1 MAGYLGNKFDMIVH
15 HLAVMTPECKIY
27 EIKKQDSVYFVPDI
41 LDQARNQ
48 GFVQCKHCFDKLSTL
63 GMKVLKINGTML

>member
-41 LDQARNQ
+41 LDQARKE
-48 GFVQCKHCFDKLSTL
+48 GFAPCKYC
-63 GMKVLKINGTML
+63 VN

>member
-15 HLAVMTPECKIY
+15 HLAVMTAECKIY

-41 LDQARNQ
+41 LDQARKE
-48 GFVQCKHCFDKLSTL
+48 GFVPCNYCVDESSNP
-63 GMKVLKINGTML
+63 GMNILKINGTML